1 METRKRLYVGLLG
14 ASLLMAA
21 ALVILVWYLLSHRE
35 MIINQVL
42 LVGVV
47 VFTVVLFAILGLGIL
62 AIVIMIIR
70 SKTIPSLENLTQWA
84 NELLFPL
91 ALLIGRFFGIEKE
104 KILKSYISVNNYL
117 VGNKKLAL
125 KGQDILILLPH
136 CLQNAE
142 CKFKITIDI
151 DNCKDC
157 GKCKI
162 SALRELADRYRVKL
176 RVATGGTLA
185 RKWIKENQ
193 PKAVIA
199 IACERDLSSGIHE
212 TGELPVLGVLNC
224 RPHGPCINTDVDV
237 AEIEKALQTISK
249 GGT

>member
-1 METRKRLYVGLLG
+1 MEARKRLYIGLLG

-21 ALVILVWYLLSHRE
+21 GLVTLIWYLISHRE
-35 MIINQVL
+35 IAINQVL
-42 LVGVV
+42 LAGVAV
-47 VFTVVLFAILGLGIL
+47 FAIILFTVLGLGIL

-70 SKTIPSLENLTQWA
+70 SKAIPSLENLTQWA

-91 ALLIGRFFGIEKE
+91 AILIGRFFGIEKE

-117 VGNKKLAL
+117 VGNKELAL
-125 KGQDILILLPH
+125 KGQDILVLVPH
-136 CLQNAE
+136 CLQNTD
-142 CKFKITIDI
+142 CKFKITIDV

-162 SALRELADRYRVKL
+162 GALRELAEGYQVKL

-185 RKWIKENQ
+185 RKWIKENR

-199 IACERDLSSGIHE
+199 VACERDLSAGIHE
-212 TGELPVLGVLNC
+212 TGELPVLGILNC
-224 RPHGPCINTDVDV
+224 RPNGPCINTDVDV
-237 AEIEKALQTISK
+237 AEIEKALQTIIK
-249 GGT
+249 GGL